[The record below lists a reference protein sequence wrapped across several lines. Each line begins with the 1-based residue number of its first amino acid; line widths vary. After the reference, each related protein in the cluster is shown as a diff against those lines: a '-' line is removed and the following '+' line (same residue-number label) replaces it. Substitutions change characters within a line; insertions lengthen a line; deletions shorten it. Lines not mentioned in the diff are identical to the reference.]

1 MRHFAAAIAQGD
13 LDLVALFEEPLHR
26 AHLHVIVVIV
36 DHWPQLDLLDLD
48 DLLFLAGF
56 GGFLLRRIF
65 ELPVVHD
72 LANGRI
78 SIGRNLHKVHARF
91 EGHLYRSRRLDGAV
105 IGTVLIDQLDLC
117 VADFIIG
124 ARPVFGG
131 SGRGSVG
138 TANG

>member
-1 MRHFAAAIAQGD
+1 
-13 LDLVALFEEPLHR
+13 
-26 AHLHVIVVIV
+26 VIV
-36 DHWPQLDLLDLD
+36 DHRTELDLLDFD

-65 ELPVVHD
+65 ELPVIHD

-78 SIGRNLHKVHARF
+78 GIGRNLDQIHAGFHR
-91 EGHLYRSRRLDGAV
+91 HLDGGDRFDVAV
-105 IGTVLIDQLDLC
+105 IEARLIDQLDFV
-117 VADFIIG
+117 VADFIVG
-124 ARPVFGG
+124 ARPVFAG

>member
-1 MRHFAAAIAQGD
+1 LISLISTTSVSCGLPR
-13 LDLVALFEEPLHR
+13 LF
-26 AHLHVIVVIV
+26 
-36 DHWPQLDLLDLD
+36 
-48 DLLFLAGF
+48 
-56 GGFLLRRIF
+56 LRRIL

-72 LANGRI
+72 LANGRTG
-78 SIGRNLHKVHARF
+78 IGRNLHKVHAGF
-91 EGHLYRSRRLDGAV
+91 ERHLDGGDRLDGAV
-105 IGTVLIDQLDLC
+105 VQACLIDQLDLC